1 MAESHSHAH
10 PQGLQH
16 HFDDLTQQHEASALG
31 MWGFLV
37 TEVMFFGGMFMA
49 YILYR
54 TYYMDAIVSASHQL
68 DWIVGGINT
77 LVLLCSSLTMAFAVH
92 AAQEGHRK
100 ATFNWLI
107 ITTVFGLVFLVVKA
121 FEYKSKFD
129 HHLIPGPDFN
139 TALFPGLPQAQAFF
153 YLYFAMTGVHA
164 LHMVI
169 GIGVVLW
176 IALRAR
182 RGDFTPNYYNPVEM
196 TGLYWHFVDIVW
208 IFLYPLLYL
217 IEPLKLGAS
226 AAGH

>member
-10 PQGLQH
+10 PKGLQH

-54 TYYMDAIVSASHQL
+54 VYYMDAIVEASHEL
-68 DWIVGGINT
+68 DWVLGGVNT

-100 ATFNWLI
+100 ATFNWLLV
-107 ITTVFGLVFLVVKA
+107 TTTFGVGFLVIKA
-121 FEYKSKFD
+121 FEYASKFE
-129 HHLIPGPDFN
+129 HHLIPGSVDF
-139 TALFPGLPQAQAFF
+139 TDKFAYPQAEGFF
-153 YLYFAMTGVHA
+153 FLYFALTGVHA
-164 LHMVI
+164 IHMII

-176 IALRAR
+176 VAFRAR

-196 TGLYWHFVDIVW
+196 TGLYWHFVDIIW